1 MPPLDLKSAKA
12 NLSKPTRAG
21 VLAVIALLLVGL
33 SWGGSFVWMKDAIVK
48 QPPADFLAT
57 RFSLAAL
64 LMIAVRPSVL
74 KALTRQN
81 LLRGTILGSILGV
94 GYITQ
99 TIGLSLTTAAITGF
113 ITGLYVVVTPI
124 LAWLLFRER
133 VTKKVFIGVA
143 LALVGLGFISI
154 NGLSVEPNHLWVVV
168 SAIMFAAH
176 IVGLGR
182 WSPGSDVYAL
192 TVVQLA
198 TAAVLAWVL
207 ALGDGYQAPP
217 SIDVWGAI
225 WFTVIFATAFAFL
238 VQTWAQSVMNASRVA
253 IILTSEVVFAALIS
267 VAVGQET
274 LLPRVVIG
282 GALMVVA
289 MLVVEWPS
297 KA

>member
-1 MPPLDLKSAKA
+1 MSR
-12 NLSKPTRAG
+12 PTRVG

-57 RFSLAAL
+57 RFILAVL
-64 LMIAVRPSVL
+64 LMVAVRPKTL
-74 KALTRQN
+74 QALTKQN
-81 LLRGTILGSILGV
+81 LFRGSILGLILGI
-94 GYITQ
+94 GYMTQ

-133 VTKKVFIGVA
+133 VSKKVFIGVA

-198 TAAVLAWVL
+198 TAAVLTWAL

-217 SIDVWGAI
+217 SIDVWGAV
-225 WFTVIFATAFAFL
+225 WFTVVFATAAAFL